1 MNKNIR
7 ILYSGKMESDEE
19 SDEEEATEVIPSK
32 LILLNRSLKHL
43 HRKWKV

>member
-19 SDEEEATEVIPSK
+19 SDEDEETKVIAFK
-32 LILLNRSLKHL
+32 IILLNRNLKHL
-43 HRKWKV
+43 HKKWKV